1 MANSKKHV
9 GICEVCALL
18 QKKSL
23 GPCLLSAF
31 IIAGET
37 SCWRGDH
44 LVGKHCTRGRE
55 MPGLALRLGCC
66 KGSREERET
75 RT

>member
-31 IIAGET
+31 ITAGET

-44 LVGKHCTRGRE
+44 PVGKHCTRGRE

-66 KGSREERET
+66 KGSREERES